1 MSFSPVQASLE
12 GFRFIR
18 DRPRPV
24 TVWMIALLLLNLA
37 AALFNLSPWAQRLV
51 QLQTAQGFEWSW
63 SMLQDLALHLLP
75 AAAIAL
81 FLTFASLC
89 IVTPSILR
97 VMLGKTHNPDFRLGA
112 DEARMFW
119 LFLAILLAI
128 TVAAIPFGI
137 VLGLSRALAGPLA
150 ERVGL
155 AGVMALLGP
164 LSVLFL
170 QAYFIIRLSLTA
182 PVAIDQHRLDVMG
195 SWKMT
200 HGAFWQLLAGTL
212 LSLLWTL
219 AVALGAFVAFFL
231 VTMLVTFVLGV
242 SPDSLNAFL
251 FPSGQGYI
259 DYFGPGPMLRRIFES
274 ALLAILFCVVCATVV
289 YAYRELSPS
298 RDGDASGSEPE
309 DDVLDH
315 ETAV

>member
-24 TVWMIALLLLNLA
+24 TVWMIALLVLNLA
-37 AALFNLSPWAQRLV
+37 AALFNLSPWAQRLI
-51 QLQTAQGFEWSW
+51 QLQTARGFEWSW
-63 SMLQDLALHLLP
+63 ATLQDLALHLLP

-89 IVTPSILR
+89 VVTPSIFR

-128 TVAAIPFGI
+128 TVAAVPFGI

-155 AGVMALLGP
+155 AGLMALLGP

-200 HGAFWQLLAGTL
+200 HGAFWQLLAGTA

-219 AVALGAFVAFFL
+219 AVAFGAVIAFSLVA
-231 VTMLVTFVLGV
+231 VLVTFVLGIPPGEL
-242 SPDSLNAFL
+242 SAFL
-251 FPSGQGYI
+251 FPSGQGYL
-259 DYFGPGPMLRRIFES
+259 DYFGPGPMLRRVFES

-289 YAYRELSPS
+289 YAYRELSPP
-298 RDGDASGSEPE
+298 GDEAPEPE
-309 DDVLDH
+309 DDILEH

>member
-24 TVWMIALLLLNLA
+24 TVWMLALLVLNLA
-37 AALFNLSPWAQRLV
+37 AALFNLSPWARRLE
-51 QLQTAQGFEWSW
+51 QLQTTQRFDWSW
-63 SMLQDLALHLLP
+63 ATLQDLALHLLP

-89 IVTPSILR
+89 IVAPSIFR
-97 VMLGKTHNPDFRLGA
+97 VMLGKTRGPDFRFGA

-128 TVAAIPFGI
+128 TVAAIPFGV

-155 AGVMALLGP
+155 SGLMALLGP

-195 SWKMT
+195 AWKMT

-212 LSLLWTL
+212 LALLLT
-219 AVALGAFVAFFL
+219 FL
-231 VTMLVTFVLGV
+231 VAAGAVIAFSIVAVVLAFVLGIQPGDL
-242 SPDSLNAFL
+242 SAFL
-251 FPSGQGYI
+251 FPTDQGLLNH
-259 DYFGPGPMLRRIFES
+259 FGVGPMLRRVFES

-289 YAYRELSPS
+289 YAYRELSPG
-298 RDGDASGSEPE
+298 REPGEAIGDDA
-309 DDVLDH
+309 
-315 ETAV
+315 AV

>member
-18 DRPRPV
+18 DRPWPV
-24 TVWMIALLLLNLA
+24 TVWMGALLLLNLA

-51 QLQTAQGFEWSW
+51 QLQTAREFEWSW
-63 SMLQDLALHLLP
+63 ETARDMALHLLP

-89 IVTPSILR
+89 IVAPSIFR
-97 VMLGKTHNPDFRLGA
+97 VMLGKTRNPDFRLGA

-128 TVAAIPFGI
+128 TVAAIPFGV

-150 ERVGL
+150 EKVGL
-155 AGVMALLGP
+155 SGVMALLGP

-182 PVAIDQHRLDVMG
+182 PVAIDQHRLDVLG

-212 LSLLWTL
+212 LSLLLTFL
-219 AVALGAFVAFFL
+219 VALGAVIAFSIVA
-231 VTMLVTFVLGV
+231 VVITFVLGIPP
-242 SPDSLNAFL
+242 SELTAFL
-251 FPSGQGYI
+251 YPSGQGI
-259 DYFGPGPMLRRIFES
+259 LDHFGVGPMLRRVFETS
-274 ALLAILFCVVCATVV
+274 LLSILFCVVCATVV
-289 YAYRELSPS
+289 YAYRELSPGAPGH
-298 RDGDASGSEPE
+298 DP
-309 DDVLDH
+309 DDVLEH
-315 ETAV
+315 ETFA

>member
-24 TVWMIALLLLNLA
+24 TVWMIALLTLNLA

-51 QLQTAQGFEWSW
+51 QLQTARGFEWSW
-63 SMLQDLALHLLP
+63 ATVQDLALHLLP

-89 IVTPSILR
+89 IVAPSIFR
-97 VMLGKTHNPDFRLGA
+97 VMLGKTRAPDFRLGA

-128 TVAAIPFGI
+128 TVAAVPFGI

-212 LSLLWTL
+212 LALLWVL
-219 AVALGAFVAFFL
+219 AVAFAAVILFSIIAV
-231 VTMLVTFVLGV
+231 VVTFVLGI
-242 SPDSLNAFL
+242 PPGELTAFL
-251 FPSGQGYI
+251 FPIDQGWL
-259 DYFGPGPMLRRIFES
+259 DHFGPGPMMRRVFES
-274 ALLAILFCVVCATVV
+274 ALLAVLFCVVCATVV
-289 YAYRELSPS
+289 YAYRELSPP
-298 RDGDASGSEPE
+298 RDDAADAE
-309 DDVLDH
+309 DDVLEH
-315 ETAV
+315 EAAV